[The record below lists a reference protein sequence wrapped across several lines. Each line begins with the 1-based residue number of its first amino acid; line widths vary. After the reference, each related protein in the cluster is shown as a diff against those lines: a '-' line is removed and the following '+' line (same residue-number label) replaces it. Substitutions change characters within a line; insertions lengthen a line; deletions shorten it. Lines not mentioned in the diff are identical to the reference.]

1 MNMNTKIKKLTST
14 IQTFEP
20 IFEREGIT
28 HSQEAAIYY
37 VLSVSNSSLN
47 FTETLR
53 EARKMRRTVSQRGLT
68 KGRDYLLR
76 KGYLAKVLLMRS
88 SGGEYEQR
96 GWGYIPLHPKMIFKE
111 NEAYLREIY
120 EPEDFLI
127 RKKHVEELYGAYED
141 NYGDYGLKMAK
152 GCITLQ
158 YSRKWIVSYIASLI
172 TRSESR
178 VKTLSMMP
186 GGLRIFKEPYR
197 QYYEGEIEKGLKI
210 RMIFGGEEELDEIEE
225 VRDMRSRYEGNV
237 EIRYSPTISRTC
249 KSFII
254 DDELAMDGK
263 ELLPLNR
270 NGNGEGD
277 GERLSYIGILYI
289 KEEECVKNLRRDFEN
304 VWKTSKALI

>member
-1 MNMNTKIKKLTST
+1 MKLTGA

-37 VLSVSNSSLN
+37 VLSVTNSSLN

-76 KGYLAKVLLMRS
+76 KGYLAKVLLVC
-88 SGGEYEQR
+88 SGEGEYEQR
-96 GWGYIPLHPKMIFKE
+96 GWGYIPLHPKMVFKE

-120 EPEDFLI
+120 DPEDFLI
-127 RKKHVEELYGAYED
+127 REKHVEELYGAYED
-141 NYGDYGLKMAK
+141 NYGNYGLKIEK

-172 TRSESR
+172 ASSESK
-178 VKTLSMMP
+178 VKTLSMILS
-186 GGLRIFKEPYR
+186 GLRIFKEPYR
-197 QYYEGEIEKGLKI
+197 RYYEDEIEKGLKI

-225 VRDMRSRYEGNV
+225 VKDMRNRYEDNV
-237 EIRYSPTISRTC
+237 EIRYSPTISRTS

-254 DDELAMDGK
+254 DDTLAMDGK
-263 ELLPLNR
+263 KLLPLNR
-270 NGNGEGD
+270 NGEGD

-289 KEEECVKNLRRDFEN
+289 KEEECVKNLRRDFED
-304 VWKTSKALI
+304 VWERSKALI